1 MNGEVSNGKN
11 ILYWLERTRRQKMP
25 IINSEPKTIWIIGQW
40 KEFLCLI
47 IDLLRKRTASMERN
61 FIERINP
68 ALIQIRTKRK
78 EKWSKQVTSG

>member
-1 MNGEVSNGKN
+1 
-11 ILYWLERTRRQKMP
+11 MP

-40 KEFLCLI
+40 KEFLYLI

-78 EKWSKQVTSG
+78 EK

>member
-1 MNGEVSNGKN
+1 
-11 ILYWLERTRRQKMP
+11 MP

-68 ALIQIRTKRK
+68 VLIQIRTKRK
-78 EKWSKQVTSG
+78 EK